1 MAFSGHD
8 GLTQRYTPTV
18 ARPDRR
24 HSPPLAQ
31 VANSW
36 GGSWGIIPCRELGI
50 MILYIHGF
58 LSAPQSFKA
67 KLVAARLAELGLPD
81 AFACPKLTGE
91 PGEIIDLLDRTVKA
105 ARDEPA
111 LIGSSLG
118 GFYATH
124 IAERYGLRT
133 VLLNP
138 AVRPYELLHDYLGVQ
153 RNLYTGEDIVV
164 EARHLE
170 ALRALDVATISD
182 PSRYFLIA
190 TTGDEVLDYRWAVKK
205 YRGSRQLVIEGGDH
219 SLDTFPAHLD
229 DALRFCGVPVPPC

>member
-1 MAFSGHD
+1 
-8 GLTQRYTPTV
+8 
-18 ARPDRR
+18 
-24 HSPPLAQ
+24 
-31 VANSW
+31 
-36 GGSWGIIPCRELGI
+36 

-67 KLVAARLAELGLPD
+67 RLIAARLAELGQRD
-81 AFACPKLTGE
+81 AFACPKLGGE
-91 PGEIIDLLDRTVKA
+91 PEEVVA
-105 ARDEPA
+105 AIERAVSSSPDEPA

-118 GFYATH
+118 GYYATCV
-124 IAERYGLRT
+124 AERFGLRT

-138 AVRPYELLHDYLGVQ
+138 AVRPYELLQDYLGVQ
-153 RNLYTGEDIVV
+153 RNLYTGEEIVV

-170 ALRALDVATISD
+170 ELRVLDVETIRD

-190 TTGDEVLDYRWAVKK
+190 TTGDEVLDYRRAVEK

-219 SLDTFPAHLD
+219 SLNAFPAHLD